1 MASSSIDARLLAAQ
15 VAIDNA
21 LSDAEIKGY
30 LADYGYDESR
40 LNEGK
45 ALYETALQLHQK
57 QKAEYGDQ
65 VSATREFKD
74 QWKAAGREYMKFVK
88 LARIALKSQ
97 PGALLKLDLN
107 GERKK
112 TFSGWLSQ
120 TKQFYINALGDSE
133 VLTALAGFG
142 ITPEKL
148 QAGQQLVLDTESAN
162 AAQEKEK
169 GEAQQAT
176 PERDTAMDQ
185 LDEWKSDFTAVARI
199 ALEEKP
205 QLLEKLG
212 ILERS

>member
-30 LADYGYDESR
+30 LANFGYDESR

-65 VSATREFKD
+65 VSATQELNDKW
-74 QWKAAGREYMKFVK
+74 QAAGKEYMKLVK
-88 LARIALKSQ
+88 LARIALKSH
-97 PGALLKLDLN
+97 PGSLLKLNLN

-112 TFSGWLSQ
+112 TLSGWLSQ
-120 TKQFYINALGDSE
+120 AKQFYINALGDSE
-133 VLTALAGFG
+133 VLTALAEYG

-148 QAGQQLVLDTESAN
+148 QAGQQLVLDTETAN

-169 GEAQQAT
+169 GDAQQAT
-176 PERDTAMDQ
+176 LERDAAMDL
-185 LDEWKSDFTAVARI
+185 LDDWKSDFTAVARI
-199 ALEEKP
+199 ALEDKP